1 MGFTSFDCRKGHQSK
16 QTWKNKRRHELDAF
30 RPRSKL
36 RITMMEKMIVM
47 RRRTIEIAAIAIVS
61 L

>member
-16 QTWKNKRRHELDAF
+16 QRWKSKRKHELDAF
-30 RPRSKL
+30 RPRPKL
-36 RITMMEKMIVM
+36 RITMMEKMMVM
-47 RRRTIEIAAIAIVS
+47 RRRTIAIAATAIVS